1 VNEVHRNDEGARSLP
16 ERYVLLCL
24 RVGRHI
30 DGFID
35 AYFGPP
41 EWKELVD
48 GESPTEPHV
57 LREEALALIEALP
70 SADLEPQRT
79 RWLRGQLRALEC
91 TLAPLTGEEVAWADE
106 VERCIGVRPAKTD
119 TAVFEDVHRR
129 LDTALAGSGTV
140 RERFIA
146 WEERNAIAPENLIP
160 ALEKLKDALGPR
172 AHELAPMPATESVSY
187 EIVSDKPWI
196 AYNWYQGRYLSIVQ
210 VNADLPISIAL
221 LTDLA
226 AHEAYPGHH
235 TERAAKEA
243 HLIEELGRVET
254 SVAIISGPEAL
265 VSEGIAMNALEQ
277 ALGPDPYDVVAELLG
292 PLGVSFDAAEVHEV
306 HQAEIAFFGASV
318 NAAFM
323 LHEDGATTEEAEEY
337 LRTWAL
343 ESDKKAARTVAFLT
357 EPSSRAYVPAYP
369 EGQRLCRAF
378 ASRAPGNF
386 TRLLTE
392 QLTTADLVGE
402 PVTA

>member
-1 VNEVHRNDEGARSLP
+1 VSEHRSLP

-35 AYFGPP
+35 AFFGPP
-41 EWKELVD
+41 EWNELVD
-48 GESPTEPHV
+48 GEVPVEPNV

-70 SADLEPQRT
+70 SEGLDSQRE
-79 RWLRGQLRALEC
+79 RWLGGQLKALQC
-91 TLAPLTGEEVAWADE
+91 VLARMTGEDIAWADE
-106 VERCIGVRPAKTD
+106 VERCIGVRPARTD
-119 TAVFEDVHRR
+119 TAVFQEVHGR
-129 LDTALAGSGTV
+129 LDAALHGSGTV
-140 RERFIA
+140 RERYIA
-146 WEERNAIAPENLIP
+146 WEERNAIAPEKLIP
-160 ALEKLKDALGPR
+160 ALEKLKDILGPR
-172 AHELAPMPATESVSY
+172 AHALASMPADESVRY
-187 EIVSDKPWI
+187 ETVSDKPWI
-196 AYNWYQGRYLSIVQ
+196 AYNWYQGRCHSIVQ
-210 VNADLPISIAL
+210 VNADLPTSIAL

-235 TERAAKEA
+235 TERAAKET
-243 HLIEELGRVET
+243 HLLDELGRVET

-277 ALGPDPYDVVAELLG
+277 ALGPDPYDAVAEVLS
-292 PLGVSFDAAEVHEV
+292 PLGVTFDAAEVHEV
-306 HQAEIAFFGASV
+306 HRAEIAFFAATV
-318 NAAFM
+318 NAAFL
-323 LHEDGATTEEAEEY
+323 LHEDGATTEETEDY
-337 LRTWAL
+337 LRKWAL
-343 ESDKKAARTVAFLT
+343 ESDKKASRTVAFLT

-378 ASRAPGNF
+378 AARAPGNF

>member
-1 VNEVHRNDEGARSLP
+1 MSTDQGSEMAARSLP
-16 ERYVLLCL
+16 ERYVFLCL

-35 AYFGPP
+35 TYFGPP
-41 EWKELVD
+41 EWRELVE
-48 GESPTEPHV
+48 GEAPTEPHA
-57 LREEALALIEALP
+57 LLEETLALIEALP
-70 SADLEPQRT
+70 AEGLGSQRE

-91 TLAPLTGEEVAWADE
+91 TLARMTGEEMAWADE
-106 VERCIGVRPAKTD
+106 VKTCIGVSPSRTD
-119 TAVFEDVHRR
+119 TAVFEEAHRR
-129 LDTALAGSGTV
+129 LDAALRGGGSV

-146 WEERNAIAPENLIP
+146 WEERNAIALDKLIP
-160 ALEKLKDALGPR
+160 ALEKLKDVLGPP
-172 AHELAPMPATESVSY
+172 AHQLASMPPDESVTY
-187 EIVSDKPWI
+187 ETVSNKPWI
-196 AYNWYQGRYLSIVQ
+196 AYNWYQGHFHSIVQ

-235 TERAAKEA
+235 TERAAKERY
-243 HLIEELGRVET
+243 LLEELGRVET

-277 ALGPDPYDVVAELLG
+277 ALGPDPYDAVAEVLR
-292 PLGVSFDAAEVHEV
+292 PLGVTFDAAEVHEV
-306 HQAEIAFFGASV
+306 HRAEIAFFGAGV

-323 LHEDGATTEEAEEY
+323 LHEDGATIEEAEEY

-343 ESDKKAARTVAFLT
+343 EADKKAARTVAFLT
-357 EPSSRAYVPAYP
+357 EPSSRAYIPAYP

-378 ASRAPGNF
+378 AERAPGNF

-392 QLTTADLVGE
+392 QLTTVDLVGE
-402 PVTA
+402 PVAA

>member
-1 VNEVHRNDEGARSLP
+1 VSDTRQPQNSRPLP

-41 EWKELVD
+41 EWRELVD
-48 GESPTEPHV
+48 GEPPAEPRV
-57 LREEALALIEALP
+57 LLEEALVLIEALP
-70 SADLEPQRT
+70 SAGLESQRE

-91 TLAPLTGEEVAWADE
+91 TLARMTGEEVAWANE
-106 VERCIGVRPAKTD
+106 VERCIGVRPSRTD
-119 TAVFEDVHRR
+119 IGVFEETHRR
-129 LDTALAGSGTV
+129 LDAVIAGSGTL
-140 RERFIA
+140 RERHIQ
-146 WEERNAIAPENLIP
+146 WEEHNAVPRDKLVP
-160 ALEKLKDALGPR
+160 ALAKLKDVLGPR
-172 AHELAPMPATESVSY
+172 AHALASMPAEESVTY
-187 EIVSDKPWI
+187 ESVSDKPWI
-196 AYNWYQGRYLSIVQ
+196 AYNWYQGGYQSIVE

-235 TERAAKEA
+235 TERTAKER
-243 HLIEELGRVET
+243 HLLEELGRVET

-277 ALGPDPYDVVAELLG
+277 ALGPDPYDAVAEILG

-306 HQAEIAFFGASV
+306 HRAEITFFATAV

-323 LHEDGATTEEAEEY
+323 LHEDGASTEETEEY

-343 ESDKKAARTVAFLT
+343 ESDKKATRTVSFLT

-369 EGQRLCRAF
+369 EGQRLCGAF
-378 ASRAPGNF
+378 ASRASGNF

-392 QLTTADLVGE
+392 QLTTVDLVAE